1 MLPKSA
7 KILISPKE
15 KESHQNSLSKS
26 YLTTA
31 GTRTFIKNLPQTQ
44 PSQNNES

>member
-1 MLPKSA
+1 MLPKSE